1 MSVAVVMTMAIAAA
15 HAERA
20 HRCGRR
26 GDKVRATRNAGWAII
41 VGALALF
48 NAMLPWVFG

>member
-1 MSVAVVMTMAIAAA
+1 MSVAVVFTMAIAAA

-20 HRCGRR
+20 YRRGRR
-26 GDKVRATRNAGWAII
+26 GDQVRASRNAGWAII
-41 VGALALF
+41 IGAIALF